1 MALKRKALRGAEPV
15 VQSGVILDTLTIAA
29 GMVIG
34 EFSHELCTEPMLE
47 FLGTK
52 IDSFD
57 VASSTRSGNKVLF
70 DIVSL
75 RSDDSIASFRRAAA
89 RTPELCAKVVDL
101 QWQRVTATFT
111 TRYDSR
117 TGLEWNDL
125 VAIEPLV

>member
-15 VQSGVILDTLTIAA
+15 VQSGVILDTLTIAV

-34 EFSHELCTEPMLE
+34 EFSHELCTPEVLD

-57 VASSTRSGNKVLF
+57 VQNSTRSGNKVLF
-70 DIVSL
+70 DVVSL
-75 RSDDSIASFRRAAA
+75 RSDDSIASFRRAAS
-89 RTPELCAKVVDL
+89 RSPELSAKVVDL